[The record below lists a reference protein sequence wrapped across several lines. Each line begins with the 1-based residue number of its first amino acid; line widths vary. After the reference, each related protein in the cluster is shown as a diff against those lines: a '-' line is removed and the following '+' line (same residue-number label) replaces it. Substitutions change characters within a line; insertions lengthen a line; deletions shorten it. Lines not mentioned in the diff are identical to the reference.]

1 MDNNN
6 NAGIAFLSFLV
17 GMLFGGVIALLYAPK
32 TGMELRT
39 QIRETATETSHQL
52 AEQYEKS
59 LKNVQKSLADT
70 QAQLAEMMKK
80 EKAEMA
86 EVVEAAEEEAAAE

>member
-6 NAGIAFLSFLV
+6 NVGIAFLSFLV

-32 TGMELRT
+32 TGVELRT
-39 QIRETATETSHQL
+39 QIRDTAVETSHQL

-59 LKNVQKSLADT
+59 LKTVQKSLADT
-70 QAQLAEMMKK
+70 QAQLAELMKR
-80 EKAEMA
+80 EAPVEA
-86 EVVEAAEEEAAAE
+86 EVAEVAEEEAAA

>member
-17 GMLFGGVIALLYAPK
+17 GILFGGVIALLYAPK
-32 TGMELRT
+32 SGVELRT
-39 QIRETATETSHQL
+39 QIRDTAVETSHQV

-59 LKNVQKSLADT
+59 LKAVQKSLADT
-70 QAQLAEMMKK
+70 QAQLAELRKK
-80 EKAEMA
+80 DEAREAEVAEM
-86 EVVEAAEEEAAAE
+86 AEEEAAA

>member
-6 NAGIAFLSFLV
+6 NVGIAFLSFLV

-32 TGMELRT
+32 SGVELRT
-39 QIRETATETSHQL
+39 QIRDTAVETSHQV

-59 LKNVQKSLADT
+59 LKAVQKSLADT
-70 QAQLAEMMKK
+70 QAQLAELRKK
-80 EKAEMA
+80 DEAREAEVAEM
-86 EVVEAAEEEAAAE
+86 AEEEAAA

>member
-6 NAGIAFLSFLV
+6 NVGIAFLSFLV

-32 TGMELRT
+32 SGVELRT
-39 QIRETATETSHQL
+39 QIRDTAVETSHQV

-59 LKNVQKSLADT
+59 LKAVQKSLADT
-70 QAQLAEMMKK
+70 QAQLAELRKK
-80 EKAEMA
+80 DEARDAEVAEM
-86 EVVEAAEEEAAAE
+86 AEEEAAA

>member
-70 QAQLAEMMKK
+70 QAQLADMVKK
-80 EKAEMA
+80 QTAAEA
-86 EVVEAAEEEAAAE
+86 EVAEIAEEETSA